1 VSYRRSAGQ
10 WPQARSTRPRRSSRW
25 SSGRPRPDRI
35 AAWAVGL
42 GLFLILVATATS
54 HGATGGAGLPGAASG
69 VSGNS
74 TSGGIGLA
82 DPALRARAAG
92 APAQRAT
99 SFGPGLYGRHTA
111 CGQRLRPSIVGVAH
125 RKLPCGTLVT
135 LYRRGRL
142 VTAMVIDRGPFSA
155 GVSWDLTAAAAR
167 QLGIRTSGRVHALI
181 GSVPGSAPSN

>member
-10 WPQARSTRPRRSSRW
+10 WPQARGPRPRRSSRW

-54 HGATGGAGLPGAASG
+54 NGATGGQGLPSTGSADPGNGASGGAA
-69 VSGNS
+69 V
-74 TSGGIGLA
+74 A
-82 DPALRARAAG
+82 DSALRARAAG
-92 APAQRAT
+92 APAQLAT
-99 SFGPGLYGRHTA
+99 RYGPGLYGRRTA
-111 CGQRLRPSIVGVAH
+111 CGQRLKRSTIGLAH

-142 VTAMVIDRGPFSA
+142 VTAQVIDRGPFSA
-155 GVSWDLTAAAAR
+155 GVSWDLTAAAAA
-167 QLGIRTSGRVHALI
+167 QLGLGSSGRVHALI
-181 GSVPGSAPSN
+181 STLAGSPAAN